1 MVHQTIEDVHRAVL
15 RHEEH
20 LITEDNI
27 QKWFDTNYSTISK
40 SEHTY
45 LAEPQL
51 ISALGQ
57 VNAYVNRQHG
67 DWSRIQE
74 TEVEVGLVKPN
85 YILEGKIDLIT
96 GDNGTVEIVDFK
108 SEKKP
113 NLQRDYERVEHY
125 KKQLQIYAHLVEE
138 KTGKTVSKMHL
149 YYTGATNE
157 VPTITFNKDKTS
169 IDHTIQEF
177 DAIVDKIQNKVV

>member
-1 MVHQTIEDVHRAVL
+1 M
-15 RHEEH
+15 
-20 LITEDNI
+20 
-27 QKWFDTNYSTISK
+27 FDSNYNTISK

-51 ISALGQ
+51 KAALKQ
-57 VNAYVNRQHG
+57 VLRYVERQNG

-96 GDNGTVEIVDFK
+96 GDNNTVEIIDFK

-113 NLQRDYERVEHY
+113 NLIKDRERIEHY
-125 KKQLQIYAHLVEE
+125 KKQLQVYAYLVEQR
-138 KTGKTVSKMHL
+138 TGNTVSKMHL
-149 YYTGATNE
+149 YYMGAENE
-157 VPTITFNKDKTS
+157 VPTITFPKDNAS
-169 IDHTIQEF
+169 IEQTIKEF
-177 DAIVDKIQNKVV
+177 DGIVEKIQAKDFGRKAKSQQTCENCDLKHYCTNIKKG